1 MSGGPADLLT
11 YGTATLG
18 EAWPQA
24 RVIDA
29 PLCPLAPGMALAG
42 RAVTVR
48 CKPGDNLAL
57 HLAMAQAGAGDVL
70 VVDYGGSCGSGPF
83 GEIMALACQLRGIA
97 GLVTDGAVRDSAQIA
112 ALGFPVFARGAE
124 HPGDGEAGPGRGW
137 CAAGNRRGDRADG
150 RYCAGGCRCGCGAW
164 RADDLTAALAACDL
178 RAQREA
184 VMMDRLRA
192 GETTLQILGLDR
204 GEAR

>member
-1 MSGGPADLLT
+1 MSGGPSDLLT

-24 RVIDA
+24 RLIDA
-29 PLCPLAPGMALAG
+29 PLRPLAPGMVLAG

-48 CKPGDNLAL
+48 CTPGDNLAL
-57 HLAMAQAGAGDVL
+57 HIAIAQAGPGDVL

-83 GEIMALACQLRGIA
+83 GEIMALACQMRGIV
-97 GLVTDGAVRDSAQIA
+97 GLVTDGSVRDSAQIA
-112 ALGFPVFARGAE
+112 ALGFPVFARGVNVRGTVKQDRGEVGVPLEIGGAVVRA
-124 HPGDGEAGPGRGW
+124 GDVVLADADAVVVLAADELAAALEA
-137 CAAGNRRGDRADG
+137 CAARA
-150 RYCAGGCRCGCGAW
+150 A
-164 RADDLTAALAACDL
+164 
-178 RAQREA
+178 REA

-204 GEAR
+204 GDAR